1 MYWFYILYLLF
12 FRLDILIN
20 NAGIGVR
27 VSECTKQKFD
37 QFFGINYLG
46 HFLLTYLLLDLL
58 KKSAPSRIVNISSYA
73 HVFVKKCPSF
83 DQGPQ
88 DGKIRYPNLSGYAT
102 SKLCNILHSKILAKK
117 LKSTRVI
124 SNSLHPGIVK
134 TGILKN
140 YPFKGKGLIRIFL
153 YRILFKYMG
162 RSTKDGVKTVI
173 YVATDKSLDNLS
185 GQYFENI
192 SLANKELSKL
202 AKDEILADK
211 LWDISLQMCKEYLE
225 NKKE

>member
-1 MYWFYILYLLF
+1 
-12 FRLDILIN
+12 
-20 NAGIGVR
+20 
-27 VSECTKQKFD
+27 
-37 QFFGINYLG
+37 
-46 HFLLTYLLLDLL
+46 
-58 KKSAPSRIVNISSYA
+58 
-73 HVFVKKCPSF
+73 
-83 DQGPQ
+83 
-88 DGKIRYPNLSGYAT
+88 
-102 SKLCNILHSKILAKK
+102 
-117 LKSTRVI
+117 
-124 SNSLHPGIVK
+124 
-134 TGILKN
+134 
-140 YPFKGKGLIRIFL
+140 
-153 YRILFKYMG
+153 MG